1 MDGTLGFAKL
11 ALFFQFFFPPVE
23 FVLNA
28 DDGAVALSGLH
39 DVVGFR
45 IDGDA
50 REVLVASA
58 NFTGERIDLA
68 ELVDLVAP
76 HFDAIGVVFVGR
88 IDFEDVAANAE
99 GAAAEVFAALVLD
112 IHETAQ
118 EGFARGLVTLF
129 EHDQHSEIGFGR
141 ADAVDA
147 GDGSDYDDVLAF
159 EEGASGAH
167 AELVEFVVDGG
178 FFFDVNV
185 GGGNVGLGLVEIVVA
200 DEIFIEKEADRKST
214 RLNSSHQIISY
225 AVFCFKKK
233 NNPTYTHPS

>member
-1 MDGTLGFAKL
+1 MLELLEGERTIVQSGRHAKAIIDEGLFAGAVAIKHSADLRNGDVGFVDEEQVILRDVVEQRRRGLSGEAAAEVARIIFNAVAIADGAHHFHVEHGALDDALGFDKL

-45 IDGDA
+45 IDSDA

-76 HFDAIGVVFVGR
+76 HFDAISVVFVGR
-88 IDFEDVAANAE
+88 IDFQDVAADAE

-112 IHETAQ
+112 INESAE

-129 EHDQHSEIGFGR
+129 EHD
-141 ADAVDA
+141 
-147 GDGSDYDDVLAF
+147 
-159 EEGASGAH
+159 
-167 AELVEFVVDGG
+167 
-178 FFFDVNV
+178 
-185 GGGNVGLGLVEIVVA
+185 
-200 DEIFIEKEADRKST
+200 
-214 RLNSSHQIISY
+214 
-225 AVFCFKKK
+225 
-233 NNPTYTHPS
+233 